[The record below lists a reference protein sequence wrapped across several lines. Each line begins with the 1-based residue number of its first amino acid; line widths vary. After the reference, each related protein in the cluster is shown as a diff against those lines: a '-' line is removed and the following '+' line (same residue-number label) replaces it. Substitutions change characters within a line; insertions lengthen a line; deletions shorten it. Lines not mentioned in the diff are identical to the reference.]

1 MTDFGVGCDCKIT
14 RIFLKNKLNTTLHL
28 LFYKK
33 LFLSLFEDLTEIAY
47 IHNTINLIS
56 IYSYIPCNIFPP
68 HLSLLLDTALL
79 RYDMK
84 RLK

>member
-47 IHNTINLIS
+47 LYNTVKSQIEKLRIVQVHFS
-56 IYSYIPCNIFPP
+56 SLYSD
-68 HLSLLLDTALL
+68 SLF
-79 RYDMK
+79 YSK
-84 RLK
+84 

>member
-47 IHNTINLIS
+47 IHNTVKSQIEKLRIVQVHFS
-56 IYSYIPCNIFPP
+56 SLYSD
-68 HLSLLLDTALL
+68 SLF
-79 RYDMK
+79 YSK
-84 RLK
+84 